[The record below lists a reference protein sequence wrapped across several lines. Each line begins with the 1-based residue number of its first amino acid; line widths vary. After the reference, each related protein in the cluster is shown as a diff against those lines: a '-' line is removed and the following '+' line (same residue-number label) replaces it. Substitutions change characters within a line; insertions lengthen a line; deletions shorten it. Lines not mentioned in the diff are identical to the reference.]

1 MGKNQDP
8 GSGSATLPRTLQL
21 GYRTCIVG
29 RHGTQV
35 VMKLVSPVVGWLE
48 AVLLEK
54 LVEKGEQ
61 HRIIVG
67 EYEQVH
73 RQQIRARLYILKVHF

>member
-1 MGKNQDP
+1 
-8 GSGSATLPRTLQL
+8 
-21 GYRTCIVG
+21 V
-29 RHGTQV
+29 
-35 VMKLVSPVVGWLE
+35 KLVSPVVGWLE

-67 EYEQVH
+67 QHEQVH
-73 RQQIRARLYILKVHF
+73 RQQIRARLFIFVKSFLRDINIRYCKIRLQIQ